1 VIVHDG
7 FEFSATSQLSSISG
21 SIRSSFVLVDIELIT
36 HVDQLKP
43 YVSGW
48 EALAD
53 RVSQP
58 RCGGAIVY
66 GWARHMMDPDVE
78 LRIWI
83 ALDGS
88 EVVGV
93 LPFAA
98 ERMQRNRI
106 RLLPP
111 VTDMMYGALPIADP
125 DRTEEVVAAIA
136 EDFRAQADVVD
147 MASIFWLPEGS
158 PWVTAIGDRLAEPDW
173 VRTAFSRYCS
183 YYTDIGEGKDA
194 WLAQRDGDF
203 RREVRRRA
211 RRGAEQGFQMTTMI
225 DPSEIIP
232 RLPQL
237 QTFYLR
243 RKAER
248 GGEGYRFDDDMS
260 AAIEDALELST
271 PGRFGLSVLERDDL
285 IIGMQFVLR
294 AGIRMSSW
302 MTGYDPAPE
311 WSRLGTGIATLLEA
325 LDAGAQAGCEI
336 LDLGVGDEP
345 YKETFQDASLELE
358 SLTWCRS
365 RLARLLQLTA
375 PPSPGPEG
383 GEGAL

>member
-1 VIVHDG
+1 MDIDL
-7 FEFSATSQLSSISG
+7 ATSAEQL
-21 SIRSSFVLVDIELIT
+21 L
-36 HVDQLKP
+36 P

-58 RCGGAIVY
+58 RAGGAIVAA
-66 GWARHMMDPDVE
+66 WAQHMMGDDSE

-93 LPFAA
+93 LPFVA
-98 ERMQRNRI
+98 EKMARKRF

-111 VTDMMYGALPIADP
+111 ATDMMYGAIPIADP
-125 DRTEEVVAAIA
+125 DRADRVVAAIA
-136 EDFRAQADVVD
+136 DDFTAQADLVD
-147 MASIFWLPEGS
+147 MASIFWLHEGS
-158 PWVTAIGDRLAEPDW
+158 PWTAAFGGRLAGPDW
-173 VRTAFSRYCS
+173 VTTAQSRYSS
-183 YYTDIGEGKDA
+183 YYTDISEGVDG

-211 RRGAEQGFQMTTMI
+211 RRSAERGFRIFTTVE
-225 DPSEIIP
+225 PAEIAQRLP
-232 RLPQL
+232 RLQA
-237 QTFYLR
+237 FYLR

-248 GGEGYRFDDDMS
+248 GGEGYQFDDGMS
-260 AAIEDALELST
+260 NAIESALELSI

-294 AGIRMSSW
+294 AGMRMSSW

-325 LDAGAQAGCEI
+325 LDAGARAGCET

-345 YKETFQDASLELE
+345 YKETFQDATLPLE
-358 SLTWCRS
+358 SVTWCRT
-365 RLARLLQLTA
+365 RLARLLQA
-375 PPSPGPEG
+375 AAEPSPSADADVDGDSAAPI
-383 GEGAL
+383 GASE

>member
-1 VIVHDG
+1 
-7 FEFSATSQLSSISG
+7 LS
-21 SIRSSFVLVDIELIT
+21 VDIELIT

-58 RCGGAIVY
+58 RSGGAIVY

-83 ALDGS
+83 ALEGA

-93 LPFAA
+93 LPFAG
-98 ERMQRNRI
+98 ERMRRNRI

-111 VTDMMYGALPIADP
+111 ATDMLIGILPIAEP
-125 DRTEEVVAAIA
+125 DRTEEVIAAIA
-136 EDFRAQADVVD
+136 EDFTARADVVD

-158 PWVTAIGDRLAEPDW
+158 PWVTAFGDRLVGPDW
-173 VRTAFSRYCS
+173 VGTAPSRYSS
-183 YYTDIGEGKDA
+183 YYSDLRGGTNA
-194 WLAQRDGDF
+194 WLALRDGDF
-203 RREVRRRA
+203 RREARRRA
-211 RRGAEQGFQMTTMI
+211 RRGAEQGFQMTTLI
-225 DPSEIIP
+225 NASEISP
-232 RLPQL
+232 RLGQL

-243 RKAER
+243 HKAER

-260 AAIEDALELST
+260 RAIEDALELSP

-285 IIGMQFVLR
+285 VIGMQFVLR

-302 MTGYDPAPE
+302 MTGHDPARE

-345 YKETFQDASLELE
+345 YKENFQDASLQLT
-358 SLTWCRS
+358 SVTWCRP
-365 RLARLLQLTA
+365 RLARLLEMSGPASEATESDAPGSVAAPQSNRVSSATSRVD
-375 PPSPGPEG
+375 PPSRVSE
-383 GEGAL
+383 

>member
-1 VIVHDG
+1 
-7 FEFSATSQLSSISG
+7 
-21 SIRSSFVLVDIELIT
+21 VDIELIT
-36 HVDQLKP
+36 QVDQLKE
-43 YVSGW
+43 YVSSW

-58 RCGGAIVY
+58 RSGGAIVY
-66 GWARHMMDPDVE
+66 GWARHMMDPEVE

-83 ALDGS
+83 AIDGS

-93 LPFAA
+93 LPFAV
-98 ERMQRNRI
+98 EKMRRNRI

-111 VTDMMYGALPIADP
+111 VTDMMYGAVPIADP

-136 EDFRAQADVVD
+136 EDFTARADVVD
-147 MASIFWLPEGS
+147 MTSIFWLPEGS
-158 PWVTAIGDRLAEPDW
+158 PWMSAFSDRLAEPDW
-173 VRTAFSRYCS
+173 ARTAFSRYCS
-183 YYTDIGEGKDA
+183 YYTDIGGGMDA

-211 RRGAEQGFQMTTMI
+211 RRGAEQGFEMSTMI

-232 RLPQL
+232 RLPQM

-260 AAIEDALELST
+260 RAIEDALELST

-285 IIGMQFVLR
+285 IIGMQFVVR

-302 MTGYDPAPE
+302 MTGYDPARE

-345 YKETFQDASLELE
+345 YKETFQDASLQLE

-365 RLARLLQLTA
+365 RLARMLA
-375 PPSPGPEG
+375 MSGADSEAGESAASGPGVF
-383 GEGAL
+383 GAST

>member
-1 VIVHDG
+1 M
-7 FEFSATSQLSSISG
+7 
-21 SIRSSFVLVDIELIT
+21 DIEL
-36 HVDQLKP
+36 VSDVAQLQD

-58 RCGGAIVY
+58 RAGGAIVA
-66 GWARHMMDPDVE
+66 GWARHMMDADSE

-83 ALDGS
+83 ALEGS

-93 LPFAA
+93 LPFVA
-98 ERMQRNRI
+98 EKMARKRW

-111 VTDMMYGALPIADP
+111 ATDMMYGTVPIADP
-125 DRTEEVVAAIA
+125 DRADQVAAA
-136 EDFRAQADVVD
+136 MTDEFAAQAELVD

-158 PWVTAIGDRLAEPDW
+158 PWTAAFASRLAGPDW
-173 VRTAFSRYCS
+173 VATGSSRYSS
-183 YYTDIGEGKDA
+183 YYTDIAEGIDA

-211 RRGAEQGFQMTTMI
+211 RRGAEQGFRIFTTV
-225 DPSEIIP
+225 DPAEIVR
-232 RLPQL
+232 RLPRL

-260 AAIEDALELST
+260 RAIEDALELST

-294 AGIRMSSW
+294 AGTRMSSW
-302 MTGYDPAPE
+302 MTGYDPEPE

-325 LDAGAQAGCEI
+325 LDSGARAGCEI
-336 LDLGVGDEP
+336 VDLGVGDEP
-345 YKETFQDASLELE
+345 YKETFQDATFPLE
-358 SLTWCRS
+358 SVTWCRP
-365 RLARLLQLTA
+365 RLARLL
-375 PPSPGPEG
+375 
-383 GEGAL
+383 